1 VSSLRSAKARR
12 AKPMLAAPARER
24 HECRYPGLGSKV
36 SPPDASCELKKGELM
51 AEERILVVDD
61 EEAVRQVFQD
71 YFTILGYQVVTAESG
86 RDALKKFVPGGFD
99 CVLCDL
105 VMPEMNGM
113 DFLKE
118 LRTLDEKVAFFMMT
132 GYPSVE
138 TALDAIKA
146 GAYDYITKP
155 VNLEDVRFKVERA
168 MRMKG
173 VEKSLKTVNGLLWA
187 VIISIPVWLA
197 LGIIL
202 GIVWRRI

>member
-1 VSSLRSAKARR
+1 
-12 AKPMLAAPARER
+12 
-24 HECRYPGLGSKV
+24 
-36 SPPDASCELKKGELM
+36 M
-51 AEERILVVDD
+51 AGERILVVDD
-61 EEAVRQVFQD
+61 EEDIRRVFQD
-71 YFTILGYQVVTAESG
+71 FFTMLGYQVVTAESG
-86 RDALKKFVPGGFD
+86 RDALGKFVPGEFD

-113 DFLKE
+113 EFLRE
-118 LRTLDEKVAFFMMT
+118 LRARDERVAFLMIT
-132 GYPSVE
+132 GHPSVE

-155 VNLEDVRFKVERA
+155 VSLEDVRFKIERA
-168 MRMKG
+168 MRLRG

-202 GIVWRRI
+202 GIVWKRI

>member
-1 VSSLRSAKARR
+1 MWSMMRRISGGSFKTTLPRSAIRSRR
-12 AKPMLAAPARER
+12 L
-24 HECRYPGLGSKV
+24 
-36 SPPDASCELKKGELM
+36 D
-51 AEERILVVDD
+51 
-61 EEAVRQVFQD
+61 
-71 YFTILGYQVVTAESG
+71 SG
-86 RDALKKFVPGGFD
+86 REALEKFVPGAFD

-113 DFLKE
+113 DFLRE
-118 LRTLDEKVAFFMMT
+118 LRALDGKVAFFMVT
-132 GYPSVE
+132 GHPSVE

-155 VNLEDVRFKVERA
+155 VSLEDVRFKVERA
-168 MRMKG
+168 MRMRG